1 MASASARAS
10 RIRFIALGA
19 ALGLSAIEAVGVVV
33 NNASRGGAQD
43 WRVFVDAG
51 ARAGTSALLHP
62 SETTDAFAYPPGF
75 AWMLVGF
82 AHIPRETG
90 FWIDIVLML
99 GCAVAA
105 ALIAARVYGLG
116 PGTALALAFGWTPV
130 LNAVA
135 VGQNATLGLLLALLT
150 IAGML
155 RGSTLLTALPLG
167 FLLYKPTYALP
178 LFVVLAVRGRL
189 RAFALGAVGGAL
201 WYVASVTATG
211 GDWRWP
217 SEWAGMVV
225 RYSSAD
231 FAYNAVKATSLPAL
245 LLRVGMPLWLIA
257 LVVAAVLG
265 AALVA
270 LRRVDLLEAASAAC
284 IAGVA
289 LSPHAWPYDA
299 ALAYPMIALAWSRL
313 PPREQTFEALTLA
326 VVGPAFLFSSL
337 FGLNPQAIVVVGG
350 TIAWLIVRLR
360 QPGEPVRVGQ
370 TPRAR

>member
-1 MASASARAS
+1 
-10 RIRFIALGA
+10 
-19 ALGLSAIEAVGVVV
+19 
-33 NNASRGGAQD
+33 
-43 WRVFVDAG
+43 
-51 ARAGTSALLHP
+51 
-62 SETTDAFAYPPGF
+62 
-75 AWMLVGF
+75 
-82 AHIPRETG
+82 
-90 FWIDIVLML
+90 
-99 GCAVAA
+99 
-105 ALIAARVYGLG
+105 
-116 PGTALALAFGWTPV
+116 
-130 LNAVA
+130 
-135 VGQNATLGLLLALLT
+135 
-150 IAGML
+150 
-155 RGSTLLTALPLG
+155 
-167 FLLYKPTYALP
+167 
-178 LFVVLAVRGRL
+178 
-189 RAFALGAVGGAL
+189 
-201 WYVASVTATG
+201 
-211 GDWRWP
+211 
-217 SEWAGMVV
+217 
-225 RYSSAD
+225 
-231 FAYNAVKATSLPAL
+231 
-245 LLRVGMPLWLIA
+245 MPLWLIA